1 MQEEKIKR
9 FIDCNVPVTTCNL
22 RCHYCY
28 ITQQRKFSDALPVF
42 KYTPEHMAKALSK
55 ERLGGICCLNL
66 CGNGETLLPP
76 EMTDIIRCFLEEGHY
91 VMVVTNGTVSK
102 RFDEIVQ
109 LPKELLERLLF
120 KFSFQ
125 YLELKRLKMME
136 KFFDNI
142 RKVREAGCSFS
153 LELTPSDEVIPE
165 IEEMKKICLEQ
176 VGALCHV
183 TVARDNTKYELPIL
197 TNYSREEYKKIWS
210 QFDSKMFE
218 YKLSVFNQKRR
229 EFCYAGDWTCTLD
242 LATGDLRQCY
252 CGEVLQNVFED
263 IDSPIHF
270 RPVGHKCPESHCYN
284 AHAFLTFGAIPEH
297 KAPFYA
303 EMRNRVE
310 KDGSEWLTPRMKA
323 FLSTKLKESN
333 KEYAHKLFVK
343 NCLESLFSV
352 KNEQRNG
359 RVYKIVRILGLK
371 IRHNIKPPPPRNT
384 D

>member
-1 MQEEKIKR
+1 
-9 FIDCNVPVTTCNL
+9 
-22 RCHYCY
+22 
-28 ITQQRKFSDALPVF
+28 
-42 KYTPEHMAKALSK
+42 
-55 ERLGGICCLNL
+55 
-66 CGNGETLLPP
+66 
-76 EMTDIIRCFLEEGHY
+76 
-91 VMVVTNGTVSK
+91 
-102 RFDEIVQ
+102 
-109 LPKELLERLLF
+109 
-120 KFSFQ
+120 
-125 YLELKRLKMME
+125 MMD

-153 LELTPSDEVIPE
+153 LELTPSDEVISE
-165 IEEMKKICLEQ
+165 IEEMKKICLDQ

-252 CGEVLQNVFED
+252 CGEVLQKVFD
-263 IDSPIHF
+263 NIDSPIHF
-270 RPVGHKCPESHCYN
+270 RPVGYRCPESHCYN

-303 EMRNRVE
+303 EMRNRVT

-352 KNEQRNG
+352 KNENNHK
-359 RVYKIVRILGLK
+359 VVRLAGLK
-371 IRHNIKPPPPRNT
+371 VKLKK
-384 D
+384 